1 MPMLYNYHTHTYRCG
16 HADGA
21 VEDYIKRAI
30 DCGVTDLG
38 FSDHMP
44 FVCSDGFEST
54 FRVPTAQVT
63 DYVREIAELREKYK
77 EQIRILIGFETEYYP
92 RKFDE
97 MFRNALDYGAEYLI
111 MGEHFMDE
119 EHPDQMHTIAPTTDA
134 ERLERYVACV
144 AEGIRRR
151 VFTQIAHPDMFHFV
165 GDADLYHAKM
175 REICLASKECAVP
188 LEINLLGIRGE
199 RNYPNDA
206 FWKVA
211 GEVGC
216 PVTFGCDA
224 HTPMDVYDDKSAK
237 KAMAIVEKY
246 HLQYIGKPKPVLIQT
261 LR

>member
-1 MPMLYNYHTHTYRCG
+1 MPMLYNYHTHTFRCG

-54 FRVPTAQVT
+54 FRVPTAQAT

-111 MGEHFMDE
+111 MGEHFTYE
-119 EHPDQMHTIAPTTDA
+119 EHPDWAHSFEQTTDV
-134 ERLERYVACV
+134 ERLERYVVCV

-151 VFTQIAHPDMFHFV
+151 VFTQIAHPDMIHFV
-165 GDADLYHAKM
+165 GDKDLYRAKV

-188 LEINLLGIRGE
+188 LEINLLGIRSG
-199 RNYPNDA
+199 RCYPNDA